1 MNIAVLKSSGN
12 YCFRPDTTL
21 NREARDFYLPD
32 GVEAIVLT
40 PCIYSKVVKAGKCVA
55 QRFATRY
62 VDNFGFGV
70 LLDAEGA
77 DPLEAICLDGSS
89 YLSGE
94 TLPVGDIEDASF
106 EVVVNGEPWFSRDG
120 FSAEMLYDAL
130 VAVSRRSSVRATDLL
145 AVCLPSSVTLR
156 KGNSFSFAGHKVE
169 IL

>member
-21 NREARDFYLPD
+21 NREARDYYLPD
-32 GVEAIVLT
+32 GVDAVVLS

-55 QRFATRY
+55 ERFAPRY

-70 LLDAEGA
+70 LLDAGSA

-94 TLPVGDIEDASF
+94 TLPIEGIEDASF
-106 EVVVNGEPWFSRDG
+106 EVAVNGEPRFTSNS
-120 FSAEMLYDAL
+120 FSAGMLYEAL
-130 VAVSRRSSVRATDLL
+130 VKVSRLSSLRATDLL
-145 AVCLPSSVTLR
+145 AVCLPSSITLHR
-156 KGNSFSFAGHKVE
+156 GDSFSFARHKVD